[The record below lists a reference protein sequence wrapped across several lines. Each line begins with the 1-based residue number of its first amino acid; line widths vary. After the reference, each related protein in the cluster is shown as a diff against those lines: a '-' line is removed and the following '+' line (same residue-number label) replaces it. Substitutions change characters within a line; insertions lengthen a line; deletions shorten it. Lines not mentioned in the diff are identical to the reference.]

1 MIAAATCIALP
12 LLLAACSALKKKAL
26 VCSVSGVII
35 FLGTFLCI
43 SSFSPDISAQY
54 QLISEGSASALPI
67 GFSYPA
73 RLLAPI
79 FPDSTAFCTVLS
91 AVFALSVSCYA
102 YRLSAA
108 PSVSAVI
115 FAASGLWLYFVHEPV
130 IFCAAALCM
139 PAFKY
144 ASQRRFVR
152 YAALVLLAACFC
164 PEALLLLAFYPVL
177 LFPAGLPLLIA
188 GLLAGAALLFI
199 DPGDVLFQYMSASVQ
214 TFPQN
219 GISPLVPAAF
229 FLLFIFAALTR
240 RMNSDKDYSETMI
253 ITLFAAAAMSL
264 LSVSDIRFMP
274 LAAMLGLS
282 SVISVSGELF
292 AVGKRLAAMTFR
304 ENEQK
309 AKVAFTAAAAVI
321 AAVWYGFI
329 LVQTGVFEWV

>member
-54 QLISEGSASALPI
+54 QLISEGSASAFPI

-79 FPDSTAFCTVLS
+79 FPDSTAFYAVLS
-91 AVFALSVSCYA
+91 AIFALSVSCYA

-115 FAASGLWLYFVHEPV
+115 FAASGFWLYFVHEPV

-177 LFPAGLPLLIA
+177 LFPAGLAPSLSSLSPYIGPTPLLPRT
-188 GLLAGAALLFI
+188 
-199 DPGDVLFQYMSASVQ
+199 DTPSQWS
-214 TFPQN
+214 
-219 GISPLVPAAF
+219 
-229 FLLFIFAALTR
+229 
-240 RMNSDKDYSETMI
+240 K
-253 ITLFAAAAMSL
+253 
-264 LSVSDIRFMP
+264 
-274 LAAMLGLS
+274 
-282 SVISVSGELF
+282 
-292 AVGKRLAAMTFR
+292 
-304 ENEQK
+304 
-309 AKVAFTAAAAVI
+309 TAPYQQA
-321 AAVWYGFI
+321 
-329 LVQTGVFEWV
+329 